1 MSSSIRTETPQTP
14 VTRWIALAAITTAAL
29 MVVLDASVINIALP
43 RMQQALGLSDA
54 ARGWAVT
61 AYAVTFGGLLLLGGR
76 IADYAGRKKVLMV
89 SLSGF
94 AVASLIGGLAVGPQM
109 LIAARALQGVFAA
122 ALAPAALSL
131 VAVTFTEPGERARA
145 FAVFAAAQGSGGAIG
160 LLLGGA
166 LTETLGWRWSLFI
179 NAPIALCALVVGL
192 LTIDSSH
199 PQPSGRHDIPGA
211 VLATLG
217 SAALVAALSVAS
229 EPKGW
234 AAALPYV
241 FLAGAVLL
249 LGAFVWRQQH
259 ASNPLLPGRI
269 VADRTR
275 GGAYLM
281 AGFMTAGMFGM
292 FLLLPYYLQV
302 RLAYSPLLTGMVI
315 VPFSVALVLASLL
328 VPALARRFSQKTVL
342 VGGIVTAT
350 LAMAGLAV
358 VIALPQPLLEILVAT
373 TVMGAGIGLVF
384 TPLNSSVVAG
394 VDSGDVGVA
403 SAMFSVTQQIGGAV
417 GVALL
422 NGIYI
427 TSARTAQ
434 PSQGISP
441 DALRLTFFVATV
453 LYAIAAA
460 IALTVIPRS
469 GQLGQ
474 RRRADRK
481 HRIAGRA

>member
-1 MSSSIRTETPQTP
+1 MSSSIQTETTRTP
-14 VTRWIALAAITTAAL
+14 VARWIALAAITTAAL

-43 RMQQALGLSDA
+43 QMQQALGLSDA

-76 IADYAGRKKVLMV
+76 IADYAGRKRVLMV

-94 AVASLIGGLAVGPQM
+94 AMASLIGGLATGPEM
-109 LIAARALQGVFAA
+109 LIAARALQGIFAA

-131 VAVTFTEPGERARA
+131 VAVTFTEPRERARA

-179 NAPIALCALVVGL
+179 NVPIALFALVLGL
-192 LTIDSSH
+192 PTIIRSR
-199 PQPSGRHDIPGA
+199 PQTGGRHDIPGA

-217 SAALVAALSVAS
+217 SAALVAAFSVAS
-229 EPKGW
+229 EPGGW
-234 AAALPYV
+234 ASPIPYV

-249 LGAFVWRQQH
+249 IGAFVWRQQR
-259 ASNPLLPGRI
+259 ASDPLLPGRI

-281 AGFMTAGMFGM
+281 AGFMAAGMFGM
-292 FLLLPYYLQV
+292 FLLLPYYLQD
-302 RLAYSPLLTGMVI
+302 RLAYSPLLTGVVI
-315 VPFSVALVLASLL
+315 VPFSVALVFASLL
-328 VPALARRFSQKTVL
+328 VPALVRRFSPKTAL
-342 VGGIVTAT
+342 VAGIVTAT
-350 LAMAGLAV
+350 IAMAGLAV
-358 VIALPQPLLEILVAT
+358 VIALPDPLVGILAAT

-394 VDSGDVGVA
+394 VDAGDVGVA

-422 NGIYI
+422 NSIYI
-427 TSARTAQ
+427 IGANAAQ
-434 PSQGISP
+434 PAVGGISP
-441 DALRLTFFVATV
+441 DALRLTFLVATA
-453 LYAIAAA
+453 LYAISAAV
-460 IALTVIPRS
+460 ALTVIP
-469 GQLGQ
+469 
-474 RRRADRK
+474 
-481 HRIAGRA
+481 GRQKPSH